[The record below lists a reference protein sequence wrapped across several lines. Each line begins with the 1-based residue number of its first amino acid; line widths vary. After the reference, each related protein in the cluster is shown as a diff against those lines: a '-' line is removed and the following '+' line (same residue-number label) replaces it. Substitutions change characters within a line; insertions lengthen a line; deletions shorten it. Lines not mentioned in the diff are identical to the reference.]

1 MRPTQL
7 FLTIEDI
14 KDHLVLLKDG
24 GVSLILQT
32 SAVNFGLLSEE
43 EQQSIIIS
51 FAATLNSLSFPIQ
64 IVIRSKRL
72 DVSFYLTKL
81 AEAQSRQTNPKLESM
96 MGRYQQFVQSIIK
109 ENEVLDKKFFVCI
122 NVTNIE
128 LGIFTKNLKQKLDK
142 ANIILTPR
150 RDHLIKQLARIGLK
164 SRQLSTMELIKLFYD
179 IYNDSYQQ
187 PASIAPTKPATLT
200 KTAALFQPTPV
211 TQPPLPIKPINDR
224 FNLPPQSSTLAPPF
238 IVEELSDEYGL

>member
-1 MRPTQL
+1 MKPTQL

-14 KDHLVLLKDG
+14 KDHLVLLKEG

-64 IVIRSKRL
+64 IVIRSKKL

-81 AEAQSRQTNPKLESM
+81 SEAQNRQANPKLESM

-164 SRQLSTMELIKLFYD
+164 SRQLSTVELIKLFYD
-179 IYNDSYQQ
+179 IYNDSSQQ
-187 PASIAPTKPATLT
+187 PTSITPTKPATLT
-200 KTAALFQPTPV
+200 KAAAVFQPTPV

-224 FNLPPQSSTLAPPF
+224 FNLPPQSSTLVPPF